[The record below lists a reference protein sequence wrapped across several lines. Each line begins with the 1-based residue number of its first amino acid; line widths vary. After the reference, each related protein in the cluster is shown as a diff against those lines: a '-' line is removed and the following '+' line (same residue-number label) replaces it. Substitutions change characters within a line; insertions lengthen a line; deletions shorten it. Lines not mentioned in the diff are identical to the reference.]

1 MQTDPSMA
9 TSTHQVIHV
18 YGNGANEERILKKTF
33 SKALSNVNLFH
44 LILNLIA
51 NLFSRIFGF

>member
-33 SKALSNVNLFH
+33 SKALSNVNSFH
-44 LILNLIA
+44 LILNLIES
-51 NLFSRIFGF
+51 FF